1 MFDQIGEPRFK
12 REVASQTIKKISMG
26 MRRDGKMKWDEDL
39 PAPWIT
45 SSSCY

>member
-12 REVASQTIKKISMG
+12 REVASRTIKKISMG
-26 MRRDGKMKWDEDL
+26 MRDGKMKWDEDL